1 MLRNKLMCSIVCSNA
16 YTRAVAP
23 HYKTQMRNFS
33 LNNKNILL

>member
-23 HYKTQMRNFS
+23 HYKNTNEELFFE
-33 LNNKNILL
+33 